1 MKKIINLIEK
11 YKNEPYNNNEVVDD
25 LKVVL
30 EEIQQNTLNEKEKEI
45 VIDLLKIKLNSILDV
60 QKRTSK
66 SNDWSV
72 NINEINNIINKY
84 EQ

>member
-11 YKNEPYNNNEVVDD
+11 YNKTPYNNNEVVND
-25 LKVVL
+25 LMLVL
-30 EEIQQNTLNEKEKEI
+30 EEIQQNALNEKEKEI
-45 VIDLLKIKLNSILDV
+45 VVDLLKTKLNSFLDV

-72 NINEINNIINKY
+72 NINQINNIINKFK
-84 EQ
+84 

>member
-11 YKNEPYNNNEVVDD
+11 YNKTPYNNNEVVND
-25 LKVVL
+25 LKLVL
-30 EEIQQNTLNEKEKEI
+30 EEIQQNALNEKEKEI
-45 VIDLLKIKLNSILDV
+45 VVDLLKTKLNSFLDV

-72 NINEINNIINKY
+72 NINQINNIINKFK
-84 EQ
+84 

>member
-11 YKNEPYNNNEVVDD
+11 YNKTPYNNNEVVND
-25 LKVVL
+25 LMLVL
-30 EEIQQNTLNEKEKEI
+30 EEIQQNALNEKEKEI
-45 VIDLLKIKLNSILDV
+45 VVDLLKTKLNSFLDV

-72 NINEINNIINKY
+72 NIIQINNIINKY

>member
-11 YKNEPYNNNEVVDD
+11 YNKTPYNNNEVVND
-25 LKVVL
+25 LKLVL
-30 EEIQQNTLNEKEKEI
+30 EEIQQNVLNEKEKEI
-45 VIDLLKIKLNSILDV
+45 VVDLLKTKLNSFLDV

-72 NINEINNIINKY
+72 NIIQINNIINKY

>member
-11 YKNEPYNNNEVVDD
+11 YENEPYNNNEVVDD

-30 EEIQQNTLNEKEKEI
+30 EEIQQNSLNEKEKEI
-45 VIDLLKIKLNSILDV
+45 VIDLLKIKLNNFLDV

>member
-72 NINEINNIINKY
+72 NINEINNIINKLN
-84 EQ
+84 

>member
-11 YKNEPYNNNEVVDD
+11 YKKHPYNNNEVVDD

-30 EEIQQNTLNEKEKEI
+30 EEIQQNTLNEREKEI
-45 VIDLLKIKLNSILDV
+45 VINLLKIKLNSILDV

>member
-11 YKNEPYNNNEVVDD
+11 YNKTPYNNNDVVND
-25 LKVVL
+25 LKLVL
-30 EEIQQNTLNEKEKEI
+30 EEIQQNALNEKEKEI
-45 VIDLLKIKLNSILDV
+45 VVDLLKTKLNSFLDV

-72 NINEINNIINKY
+72 NIIQINNIINKY

>member
-11 YKNEPYNNNEVVDD
+11 YKKHPYNNNEVVSD

-45 VIDLLKIKLNSILDV
+45 VVDLLKVKLNSVLDV

>member
-11 YKNEPYNNNEVVDD
+11 YKKHPYNNNEVVDD
-25 LKVVL
+25 LKLVL
-30 EEIQQNTLNEKEKEI
+30 EDIQQNTLNEKEKEI
-45 VIDLLKIKLNSILDV
+45 VIDLLKTKLNSVLDI

>member
-11 YKNEPYNNNEVVDD
+11 YNKTTYNNNEVVND
-25 LKVVL
+25 LMLVL
-30 EEIQQNTLNEKEKEI
+30 EEIQQNALNEKEKEI
-45 VIDLLKIKLNSILDV
+45 VVDLLKTKLNSFLDV

-72 NINEINNIINKY
+72 NINQINNIINKFK
-84 EQ
+84 

>member
-11 YKNEPYNNNEVVDD
+11 YNKTPYNNNEVVND
-25 LKVVL
+25 LMLVL
-30 EEIQQNTLNEKEKEI
+30 EEIQQNALNEKEKEI
-45 VIDLLKIKLNSILDV
+45 VVDLLKTKLNSFLDV

-72 NINEINNIINKY
+72 NINEINNIINKLN
-84 EQ
+84 

>member
-11 YKNEPYNNNEVVDD
+11 YNKTPYNNNEVVND
-25 LKVVL
+25 LKLVL
-30 EEIQQNTLNEKEKEI
+30 EEIQQNALNEKEKEI
-45 VIDLLKIKLNSILDV
+45 VVDLLKTKLNSFLDV

-72 NINEINNIINKY
+72 NIIQINNIINKY

>member
-30 EEIQQNTLNEKEKEI
+30 EEIQQNILNEKEKEI
-45 VIDLLKIKLNSILDV
+45 VVDLLKIKLNSVLDV